1 MTITIITP
9 AECTDFTTLQ
19 AVKDY
24 LDITDGDSDAKITRG
39 IKYVS
44 DFIRSVTGRKFAE
57 ETILETVRG
66 FGSTQMM
73 LARYPIT
80 DIQSI
85 SIRGELITDYDIS
98 DPDVGI
104 LYRRRGWEWSV
115 QNVNGVGLNP
125 IPNSEDFVYSVTYT
139 GGFCM
144 PCANDCT
151 RTLPYDIEQAA
162 IELIGMYLDSTPL
175 NISQIKVG
183 DYTTTYRAGIPETIS
198 AVLKNYTVIST
209 GV

>member
-1 MTITIITP
+1 MSISVITS
-9 AECTDFTTLQ
+9 AECNDFTTLQ

-24 LDITDGDSDAKITRG
+24 YTITDGDSDAKIERG

-44 DFIRSVTGRKFAE
+44 DFIRRVTGRKFAE
-57 ETILETVRG
+57 ETVLETVRG
-66 FGSTQMM
+66 FGNTQLM
-73 LARYPIT
+73 LLRYPVT

-85 SIRGELITDYDIS
+85 SLRGELITDYELS
-98 DPDVGI
+98 DPEVGI

-125 IPNSEDFVYSVTYT
+125 IPNSEDFIYSATYT
-139 GGFCM
+139 GGYCM
-144 PCANDCT
+144 PCANGCT